1 MKYKIENNI
10 ALLDNEAIDLII
22 APDMEH
28 DFDIKELLEDTSNL
42 LVNAIIDDDEFHRDL
57 IDCQRKMLKRF
68 LKEKERQEVEK
79 MLNIKAEDYGLEPN
93 VTGFEESVNLA
104 YLDGI
109 DDAKYEDARNFL
121 KEGVDEE
128 IVSRATG
135 LDLEIVRNL
144 K

>member
-1 MKYKIENNI
+1 
-10 ALLDNEAIDLII
+10 
-22 APDMEH
+22 
-28 DFDIKELLEDTSNL
+28 
-42 LVNAIIDDDEFHRDL
+42 
-57 IDCQRKMLKRF
+57 MLKRF

-109 DDAKYEDARNFL
+109 DDAKYEAARNFL